1 MPVAAVLGSAVFK
14 GVAGKVVGAVAGKV
28 IGGVFGKKAASGANA
43 RADALS
49 AEATASARSLQD
61 TSDRLGEQA
70 TDRWDFYKEH
80 GENVD
85 ILLLDDAVKMF
96 KETFAGGSER
106 AAARAAEDVASA
118 FDRSAEVRRRAAF
131 RFGGVDPSSGK
142 FQGLER
148 ETATARATQE
158 ASARFNARRSEEDR
172 ARAVLNNASD
182 VANRSLDQ
190 SARFD
195 SLGIAAGS
203 RAGQIFAGGVSD
215 ARAEAAG
222 SAELVGDIA
231 GRIPF
236 DDIFNA
242 AAGGDSGS
250 GVSDSGPSGSSTG
263 NDIAS
268 VENDDPIFKKGGK
281 IPGYRNGGVIPH
293 DGRRGGRI
301 LGPGTGRSDS
311 VKATVDGSNQPIRLS
326 AGEFII
332 PAHVVRK
339 KGDQFFNQLIRG

>member
-1 MPVAAVLGSAVFK
+1 MPVAAIIGTVAKVVLPK
-14 GVAGKVVGAVAGKV
+14 VAGKI
-28 IGGVFGKKAASGANA
+28 IGGVLGRKAASGDNA
-43 RADALS
+43 RADELS
-49 AEATASARSLQD
+49 AEAQASATSLQD
-61 TSDRLGEQA
+61 TADRLGDQA

-80 GENVD
+80 GENID

-96 KETFAGGSER
+96 NETFAGGSER

-131 RFGGVDPSSGK
+131 RFGGVDPTSGK

-148 ETATARATQE
+148 ETATARATSE
-158 ASARFNARRSEEDR
+158 ASARFQARRSEEDR
-172 ARAVLNNASD
+172 ARSVLNNASD

-195 SLGIAAGS
+195 SLGIAAGT

-222 SAELVGDIA
+222 SAELVQDIA
-231 GRIPF
+231 GSIPF
-236 DDIFNA
+236 EDIFSS
-242 AAGGDSGS
+242 AGGGEAGS
-250 GVSDSGPSGSSTG
+250 GVSGSGPSGNSTG
-263 NDIAS
+263 NDIAG
-268 VENDDPIFKKGGK
+268 VQFDEPLFKDGGK
-281 IPGYRNGGVIPH
+281 IKGYRTGGAIPN
-293 DGRRGGRI
+293 DGRGGGKI
-301 LGPGTGRSDS
+301 KGPGTGRSDS
-311 VKATVDGSNQPIRLS
+311 VRATVDGTNKPVRLS

>member
-1 MPVAAVLGSAVFK
+1 MPVAAVLGTVAKSVAVK
-14 GVAGKVVGAVAGKV
+14 IGSKV
-28 IGGVFGKKAASGANA
+28 IGGVLGKKAASSENA
-43 RADALS
+43 RGDQLSQAAVQS
-49 AEATASARSLQD
+49 AENLQETAS
-61 TSDRLGEQA
+61 RLGEQA

-85 ILLLDDAVKMF
+85 ILLLDDAVKLF

-118 FDRSAEVRRRAAF
+118 FDRSAEVRRRAAL
-131 RFGGVDPSSGK
+131 RFGGVDPTSGK

-148 ETATARATQE
+148 ENATARATSE
-158 ASARFNARRSEEDR
+158 AGARFQARRSEEDR

-182 VANRSLDQ
+182 VANRSIDQ
-190 SARFD
+190 STRFD
-195 SLGIAAGS
+195 SLGVAAES
-203 RAGQIFAGGVSD
+203 RAGQIFAGQVGD
-215 ARAEAAG
+215 ARSEAAG

-236 DDIFNA
+236 DEIFSSGNQT
-242 AAGGDSGS
+242 DETGS
-250 GVSDSGPSGSSTG
+250 GVSGTDDGFVGPPEEKPANKQG
-263 NDIAS
+263 
-268 VENDDPIFKKGGK
+268 FKKGGK
-281 IPGYRNGGVIPH
+281 IRGFRAGGVIPS
-293 DGRRGGRI
+293 DGRRGGKLR
-301 LGPGTGRSDS
+301 GPGTGRSDS
-311 VKATVDGSNQPIRLS
+311 INATVDGSGQTVRLS

>member
-1 MPVAAVLGSAVFK
+1 MPVAAVLGTVAKSVAVK
-14 GVAGKVVGAVAGKV
+14 IGSKV
-28 IGGVFGKKAASGANA
+28 IGGVLGKKAASSENA
-43 RADALS
+43 RGDQLSQAAVQS
-49 AEATASARSLQD
+49 AENLQETAS
-61 TSDRLGEQA
+61 RLGEQA

-85 ILLLDDAVKMF
+85 ILLLDDAVKLF

-118 FDRSAEVRRRAAF
+118 FDRSAEVRRRAAL
-131 RFGGVDPSSGK
+131 RFGGVDPTSGK

-148 ETATARATQE
+148 ENATARATSE
-158 ASARFNARRSEEDR
+158 AGARFQARRSEEDR

-182 VANRSLDQ
+182 VANRSIDQ
-190 SARFD
+190 STRFD
-195 SLGIAAGS
+195 SLGIAAES
-203 RAGQIFAGGVSD
+203 RAGDIFAGQVGD
-215 ARAEAAG
+215 ARSEAAG

-236 DDIFNA
+236 DEIFSSGNQT
-242 AAGGDSGS
+242 DETGS
-250 GVSDSGPSGSSTG
+250 GVSESGSSTG
-263 NDIAS
+263 NDIAG
-268 VENDDPIFKKGGK
+268 VENDPPIFKDGGK
-281 IPGYRNGGVIPH
+281 IRGFRAGGVIPS
-293 DGRRGGRI
+293 DGRRGGKLR
-301 LGPGTGRSDS
+301 GPGTGRSDS
-311 VKATVDGSNQPIRLS
+311 INATVDGSGQTVRLS